1 MKFRL
6 MLYVFVIMFILNYV
20 LGLRQSIELNK
31 QQEVIEANLSEDYVL
46 NHAIGIEI
54 LKHEMELRK

>member
-1 MKFRL
+1 
-6 MLYVFVIMFILNYV
+6 MFILNYV